1 MVHGKGSSFGG
12 GMVDKTIITPEG
24 LAKPVGYN
32 HAVAASGGTTVYI
45 AGQVALDAEGDIVAP
60 GDIVGQFERALGNLE
75 LAVQASG
82 GQLTDIVKL
91 NLYVT
96 DVEGYRAGAK
106 AIGEVYRAH
115 FGTYYPAM
123 TLVGVSELFH
133 PEAMI
138 EIEGVAVVAM
148 DTSHSTPD

>member
-1 MVHGKGSSFGG
+1 M
-12 GMVDKTIITPEG
+12 
-24 LAKPVGYN
+24 
-32 HAVAASGGTTVYI
+32 
-45 AGQVALDAEGDIVAP
+45 DAEGDIVAP

-75 LAVQASG
+75 LAVRASG
-82 GQLTDIVKL
+82 GHLTDIVKL

-96 DVEGYRAGAK
+96 DVGGYRARAK

-123 TLVGVSELFH
+123 TLIGVSELFH

-138 EIEGVAVVAM
+138 EMDAVAVIAT
-148 DTSHSTPD
+148 DASHPTPD

>member
-1 MVHGKGSSFGG
+1 MVE
-12 GMVDKTIITPEG
+12 KTIITPEG

-32 HAVAASGGTTVYI
+32 HAVAVSGGTTVYI
-45 AGQVALDAEGDIVAP
+45 AGQVAMDAEGDIVAP

-82 GQLTDIVKL
+82 GHLTDIVKL

-96 DVEGYRAGAK
+96 DVGGYWAEAK

-123 TLVGVSELFH
+123 TLLGVSELFH
-133 PEAMI
+133 PEIMI
-138 EIEGVAVVAM
+138 EMDAVAVIAT
-148 DTSHSTPD
+148 DTNHSTPD